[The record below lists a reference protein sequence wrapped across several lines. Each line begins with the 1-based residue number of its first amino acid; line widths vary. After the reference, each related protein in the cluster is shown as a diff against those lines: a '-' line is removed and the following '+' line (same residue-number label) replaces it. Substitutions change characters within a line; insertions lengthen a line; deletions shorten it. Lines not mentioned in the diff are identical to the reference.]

1 MIPLVEIPEIVQHY
15 APFFATVF
23 SGEAFTQF
31 QRYLSGLLVSE
42 NKTGEGINR
51 LFVIEVRNQSSLNR
65 GLNESPF
72 SVAAVNRARLGLL
85 ESLAGT
91 ALKAKG
97 VLSLDDPLLT
107 H

>member
-1 MIPLVEIPEIVQHY
+1 
-15 APFFATVF
+15 
-23 SGEAFTQF
+23 
-31 QRYLSGLLVSE
+31 
-42 NKTGEGINR
+42 
-51 LFVIEVRNQSSLNR
+51 
-65 GLNESPF
+65 
-72 SVAAVNRARLGLL
+72 L